1 MTGNG
6 SYVPTRTASGSTF
19 ALGEI
24 NLVRRDAEKHT
35 SSNFIVDLL
44 RSQGYTTPRT
54 QEIVMADP
62 TLSERL
68 VDFFAVH
75 KTWLDETQQEL
86 LVGFLQLE
94 RRIKNM
100 DANVQALTAAV
111 TTLSTQ
117 VGAALAQ
124 VGKLSPADESA
135 LASAVSN
142 LNALSAEVSA
152 VLNPT
157 GVTGTTGA
165 TGATGTAEPA
175 PAA

>member
-1 MTGNG
+1 
-6 SYVPTRTASGSTF
+6 
-19 ALGEI
+19 
-24 NLVRRDAEKHT
+24 
-35 SSNFIVDLL
+35 
-44 RSQGYTTPRT
+44 
-54 QEIVMADP
+54 MADP
-62 TLSERL
+62 TISERL

-117 VGAALAQ
+117 VGSALAQ

-152 VLNPT
+152 VLTPT

-165 TGATGTAEPA
+165 TGATGSAEPA